1 MKYFFPVV
9 PALFLIGF
17 GCIRVLLLLGW
28 ASIQDPRL
36 ERGDYLLA
44 VLGSLFGAK
53 TIWSSLI
60 SLGMSVLG
68 LGWILREFFL
78 RDADLHKRREF
89 RRTYWLTLAIGTVA
103 LLGLLVAVNYF
114 SLQAGHVSM
123 LSVGLRR

>member
-17 GCIRVLLLLGW
+17 GCVRCFSSWPGQEF
-28 ASIQDPRL
+28 QDPRL

-44 VLGSLFGAK
+44 VLGSLFGPK
-53 TIWSSLI
+53 TIWSSFI

-78 RDADLHKRREF
+78 RDADLHERKEVRRV
-89 RRTYWLTLAIGTVA
+89 YWLTSA
-103 LLGLLVAVNYF
+103 
-114 SLQAGHVSM
+114 
-123 LSVGLRR
+123 